1 MIKLYTLSNGIR
13 LVYEKIDTVKTA
25 SIGIWVLAGS
35 RYETKKINGISH
47 FIEHILFKGTKN
59 RSSREIVY
67 EIESIGGQINAF
79 TAKEYTCFYV
89 RVLDEFLQ
97 KGFDILSDLILNPVI
112 ALEEM
117 EKEKTVIIEEI
128 NMTKEDPEEILYQ
141 SLNDLIWKNQTLSY
155 PIIGKES
162 TVKKIDRNK
171 IENYMRERY
180 IPQNIVISVAGNF
193 EEEKLVE
200 FVEMYFGDWK
210 CSNNKKDGVNFISKP
225 VFNRGAVIKN
235 KKVDQAHMAIT
246 FEGFGQED
254 EKVYEL
260 LVLSNILGGGMSSRL
275 FQRIREELGLVY
287 SITSFVSTFKD
298 AGVLII
304 YAGTNPKNISA
315 VYKEIMSQLRLF
327 LRGEI
332 LLDEV
337 EVAKQQIKGSIIFG
351 LENTSS
357 RMSNMGKNMLLLN
370 KIMELEHITKIID
383 SIDYTK
389 VIDTAREVL
398 SKEFSVAVVGNKKEM
413 DLKIFEQRVLTH

>member
-1 MIKLYTLSNGIR
+1 MIKLYTLSNGMK
-13 LVYEKIDTVKTA
+13 LVYEKIDTVKTV

-35 RYETKKINGISH
+35 RYETKMINGISH

-112 ALEEM
+112 ASEEI

-128 NMTKEDPEEILYQ
+128 NMTKDDPEEMLYQ
-141 SLNDLIWKNQTLSY
+141 SLNNLIWKSQTLSY

-162 TVKKIDRNK
+162 TVKKIDKTK
-171 IENYMRERY
+171 IEGYMKERY

-193 EEEKLVE
+193 AEEKLIE

-210 CSNNKKDGVNFISKP
+210 CSNTTDVGYCISKP
-225 VFNRGAVIKN
+225 VFNRGVVIKN
-235 KKVDQAHMAIT
+235 KKSDQAHLAVT
-246 FEGFGQED
+246 FEGFGQEN

-260 LVLSNILGGGMSSRL
+260 LVVSNILGGGMSSRL

-287 SITSFVSTFKD
+287 SISSFVSTFKD

-304 YAGTNPKNISA
+304 YAGTNPKNIAA
-315 VYKEIMSQLRLF
+315 VYKEIMNQLNLF
-327 LRGEI
+327 LKGEI
-332 LLDEV
+332 LPDEV

-357 RMSNMGKNMLLLN
+357 RMSNIGKNMLLLN
-370 KIMELEHITKIID
+370 KIMEIEHITKIID
-383 SIDYTK
+383 SIEYTN

-413 DLKIFEQRVLTH
+413 DLKIFDQRVLT

>member
-1 MIKLYTLSNGIR
+1 VIKLYTLSNGIR

-413 DLKIFEQRVLTH
+413 DLKIFEQRVLTQ

>member
-1 MIKLYTLSNGIR
+1 MIKLHTISNGIR

-59 RSSREIVY
+59 RSSKEIVY

-97 KGFDILSDLILNPVI
+97 KGFEILSDLILNPVI
-112 ALEEM
+112 ATDEV

-128 NMTKEDPEEILYQ
+128 NMTKDDPEEILYQ

-162 TVKKIDRNK
+162 TVKKIDRAK
-171 IENYMRERY
+171 IEDYMRERY

-200 FVEMYFGDWK
+200 FVEMYFGGWK

-235 KKVDQAHMAIT
+235 KKIDQAHLAIT

-260 LVLSNILGGGMSSRL
+260 LVLSSILGGGMSSRL

-304 YAGTNPKNISA
+304 YAGTNPRNISA

-327 LRGEI
+327 LKGEI

-370 KIMELEHITKIID
+370 KIMELEHITRIID
-383 SIDYTK
+383 SIDHTK

-413 DLKIFEQRVLTH
+413 DLKIFEQRVLTQ

>member
-1 MIKLYTLSNGIR
+1 VIKLYSLSNGIR
-13 LVYEKIDTVKTA
+13 LVYEKIDTVKTV

-35 RYETKKINGISH
+35 RYETKMINGISH

-59 RSSREIVY
+59 RSSKEIVY

-112 ALEEM
+112 AAEEI

-128 NMTKEDPEEILYQ
+128 NMTKDDPEEMLYQ
-141 SLNDLIWKNQTLSY
+141 SLNDLIWKSQALSY

-162 TVKKIDRNK
+162 TVKKIDKTK
-171 IENYMRERY
+171 IESYIKERY

-193 EEEKLVE
+193 AEEKLIE
-200 FVEMYFGDWK
+200 FVEIYFGDWK
-210 CSNNKKDGVNFISKP
+210 CSNKTDMSYCISKP

-235 KKVDQAHMAIT
+235 KKSDQAHLAVT

-260 LVLSNILGGGMSSRL
+260 LVLSSILGGGMSSRL

-287 SITSFVSTFKD
+287 SISSFVSTFKD

-304 YAGTNPKNISA
+304 YAGTNPKNIAA
-315 VYKEIMSQLRLF
+315 VYKEIMNQLNLF
-327 LRGEI
+327 LKGEI
-332 LLDEV
+332 LPDEV

-357 RMSNMGKNMLLLN
+357 RMSNIGKNMLLLN
-370 KIMELEHITKIID
+370 KIMEIEHITKIID
-383 SIDYTK
+383 SIKYAN

-413 DLKIFEQRVLTH
+413 DLKIFDQRVLA

>member
-1 MIKLYTLSNGIR
+1 VIKLYTLSNGIR

>member
-1 MIKLYTLSNGIR
+1 MIKLYTLSNGMK
-13 LVYEKIDTVKTA
+13 LVYEKIDTVKTV

-35 RYETKKINGISH
+35 RYETKMINGISH

-112 ALEEM
+112 ASEEI

-128 NMTKEDPEEILYQ
+128 NMTKDDPEEMLYQ
-141 SLNDLIWKNQTLSY
+141 SLNNLIWKSQTLSY

-162 TVKKIDRNK
+162 TVKKIDKTK
-171 IENYMRERY
+171 IEGYMKERY

-193 EEEKLVE
+193 AEEKLIE

-210 CSNNKKDGVNFISKP
+210 CSNTTDVGYCISKP
-225 VFNRGAVIKN
+225 VFNRGVVIKN
-235 KKVDQAHMAIT
+235 KKSDQAHLAVT
-246 FEGFGQED
+246 FEGFGQEN

-260 LVLSNILGGGMSSRL
+260 LVVSNILGGGMSSRL

-287 SITSFVSTFKD
+287 SISSFVSTFKD

-304 YAGTNPKNISA
+304 YAGTNPKNIAA
-315 VYKEIMSQLRLF
+315 VYKEIMNQLNLF
-327 LRGEI
+327 LKGEI
-332 LLDEV
+332 LPDEV

-357 RMSNMGKNMLLLN
+357 RMSNIGKNMLLLN
-370 KIMELEHITKIID
+370 KIMEIEHITKIID
-383 SIDYTK
+383 SIEYTN

-413 DLKIFEQRVLTH
+413 DLKIFEQRVLTQ